1 MVKLAKCQIEIQYIR
16 AAGIDAILFTSTTL
30 FQIFTLNC
38 DDNNEN
44 QFPICPDF
52 ERDLS
57 QREIRSILLLQLV
70 MLKLLIDESGDL

>member
-16 AAGIDAILFTSTTL
+16 AAGIDAILFTSITL

-38 DDNNEN
+38 DNNNEN

-52 ERDLS
+52 ERDFSQKEILS
-57 QREIRSILLLQLV
+57 LQLV
-70 MLKLLIDESGDL
+70 MLKLLIDESGDF